1 MTGTMTQEYTKLITE
16 LAEITETI
24 KSMNERKK
32 AIEAALLI
40 QGADDLKDTKEKSVQ
55 YADGAGNKVT
65 YTEAVSVSVISP
77 AYLKQLFG
85 EAYPDLI
92 TETVKT
98 DYKIASKALERLFAA
113 LYTGDITRITTED
126 FFAQLPCNDKQKKAL
141 RKKLKGVDFEKD
153 CAALASIGGFSE
165 VNAKDYAFL
174 FADAV
179 VWSQLLSVCQLA
191 KISPTAE
198 TVDAV
203 IKGIGV
209 SVAVEETSKLKLERA
224 VTLNETDSIQ
234 H

>member
-1 MTGTMTQEYTKLITE
+1 MTGFMTPEYTKLITE

-24 KSMNERKK
+24 KNMTERKK

-40 QGADDLKDTKEKSVQ
+40 QGADDLKDTKEKSVR

-65 YTEAVSVSVISP
+65 YTEATSVSVVSP
-77 AYLKQLFG
+77 TYLRQLFG
-85 EAYPDLI
+85 EAYSDLI

-113 LYTGDITRITTED
+113 LYTGDITRITVEE
-126 FFAQLPCNDKQKKAL
+126 FFAQLSCDDKQKKAL

-153 CAALASIGGFSE
+153 CAALASIGGFDE
-165 VNAKDYAFL
+165 DNARDYAFL

-191 KISPTAE
+191 KMTPTAE
-198 TVDAV
+198 TIDAV
-203 IKGIGV
+203 MKGICI

-224 VTLNETDSIQ
+224 ENGGC
-234 H
+234 

>member
-1 MTGTMTQEYTKLITE
+1 MTAFMTPEYTKLITE

-24 KSMNERKK
+24 KNMTERKK

-40 QGADDLKDTKEKSVQ
+40 QGADDLKDTKEKSVR

-85 EAYPDLI
+85 EAYSDLI

-126 FFAQLPCNDKQKKAL
+126 FFAQLPCDEKKKKAL
-141 RKKLKGVDFEKD
+141 WKKLKGVDFEKD
-153 CAALASIGGFSE
+153 CAALASIGGFDE
-165 VNAKDYAFL
+165 DNARDYAFL

-191 KISPTAE
+191 HMTPTAE
-198 TVDAV
+198 TIDTV
-203 IKGIGV
+203 IKGINV
-209 SVAVEETSKLKLERA
+209 SIAVEETSKLKLERA
-224 VTLNETDSIQ
+224 ENGGC
-234 H
+234 